1 MALSDV
7 VVACFKA
14 PYKLFIKNQ
23 LHLYIYVYSLIYIS
37 FRMGLNEQKHVKGK
51 GKMIPLQARCG
62 PEGG

>member
-23 LHLYIYVYSLIYIS
+23 LHLYIYVYSLIYIY
-37 FRMGLNEQKHVKGK
+37 L
-51 GKMIPLQARCG
+51 L
-62 PEGG
+62 